1 MTGAC
6 FRHVH
11 CQNQNPVAA
20 TKVCKLDIPVL
31 ASCADW
37 FKKQNKKKIFTS
49 FIGGNNFISVAFF
62 ITVVKRLIANLNL
75 ISQIKN
81 KKKRIWEWGV
91 LNEGVGGIFFL
102 FLLISYL
109 WIYLDAGECC
119 CTNFKHYLILQ
130 TSLLMLL
137 RSEAHSTAL
146 AKRRWQRVHMCMSV
160 RFQRGSRKSSVWARS
175 DTSEQPKRPR

>member
-1 MTGAC
+1 M
-6 FRHVH
+6 
-11 CQNQNPVAA
+11 CQSHILLIVLTEVFDTEISSVLVPSSRLSPPLTDFNKIRSFFLSFEG
-20 TKVCKLDIPVL
+20 TIWLVCP
-31 ASCADW
+31 
-37 FKKQNKKKIFTS
+37 F
-49 FIGGNNFISVAFF
+49 
-62 ITVVKRLIANLNL
+62 TVVKRHTANLNL

-81 KKKRIWEWGV
+81 KKRRIWE
-91 LNEGVGGIFFL
+91 GGWKKGKGDFFL